1 MASNEASIED
11 LTKLLAEFHGSST
24 SSTRR
29 QEIQILLVN
38 FENSPNAWYHAI
50 CYLSMSRNQYVVLY
64 CLGVIE
70 TTIIH
75 QWPLLSKDDKL
86 RMRSFLKDY
95 LNKNCLDQPNFLLK
109 KTTKLLSLTVCFDW
123 PDQYIDYMEFLK
135 SHIFIDSSSNLT
147 DIKTSLM
154 GWCCLKSMYE
164 SFLNPP
170 EMISYSKKT
179 ELQNF
184 LRKETTTFCGLLCS
198 FISNLCGG
206 VDCGNLIN
214 LSQSYLLGQN
224 SQLIQNSQ
232 HSLWQPLLVFL
243 ESLAS
248 DCLTNSGTKCYTLIE
263 CFECLHEVLKLWPG
277 QPDLL
282 VEILILIFIF
292 SLIGSP
298 QCLSACVEAE
308 IAFALSSHDCDLLR
322 LIGLTALT
330 CLHEL
335 VEKRNVDSLM
345 THQSSFVFQL
355 ITCHLNLTSGRIVLN
370 KISTQNG
377 GNKFN
382 NNNHDI
388 SSALAMDRQKQA
400 KCDDYEMKLLEI
412 IRCILPSCLKFVYTS
427 NNSDSNFSMDGLMT
441 FLQAFREFTFF
452 TSNFET
458 YLSCINIWSGVFE
471 SLQFST
477 HQSSD
482 YLLSNSNLHR
492 ILTEFGNALFSRLFY
507 SESSA
512 YLDTLDYDIFE
523 NEMLY
528 MSYPTNDENSLLSIV
543 FPEEFRTNHYQNNEP
558 CEYVIFIRESLST
571 FHHLV
576 GLLPH
581 DFTVLLFQRFQ
592 CILNEYTLLVNS
604 TGLLSGVFNYPKGQP
619 VYRVHWILRDFAS
632 IVQVVG
638 FMSEKFCCEKY
649 QELGQQILR
658 ALMYCLRLN
667 SLIFPALHNIN
678 ERLIRLSFV
687 EVIVQVLLVW
697 RALIVSGSIG
707 FITDCNNL
715 SYNKIYLL
723 STECEHFYSE
733 LMEIFQSFFKLLKDT
748 NLSSSPSSSSSTL
761 ISSRIIYSCAQL
773 FNCLFTSSFR
783 DIRPPSSIIFNV
795 NSRTFTIF
803 NSIFDSVC
811 EQKCQ
816 TSINYNILNSLV
828 SSFLFYLTSENESI
842 SHLSNYNNTNDEQNK
857 LTSIRDSLLDR
868 LIVQL
873 FLPNLN
879 QNNFEIAQ
887 KQHITYLSLLNHS
900 ILSLENA
907 KNSTRQL
914 VYTKLVNSGLMD
926 NLVNCLLNKI
936 LSNNSSYSTNL
947 NSELKIKLC
956 TAYLIFLATFV
967 RILSISNNSLL
978 SIPQLIGQIIHSLCT
993 TSSLTTTTTSV
1004 SNSFPINLISPI
1016 IDILLLL
1023 THHKIFLPILK
1034 DTFELCICVFLPIL
1048 STIPNIVYTDD
1059 VQTIHQLIM
1068 NACVNN
1074 SQLIQQLF
1082 ELIFTIFSN
1091 NFSFFFTRNNNNS
1104 VSNTTITSSIINKSM
1119 ILTPIMQR
1127 YSLNNPDIFHRLMF
1141 IFSIVLHPDQVNSS
1155 SVKFIIEKLVHLN
1168 TSHKLF
1174 DLYDFNKTWLSVF
1187 TTSILNLL
1195 IDNKHNSCKDIL
1207 TESVYYFAASFTYL
1221 SCPQNSYDSSRGND
1235 SSNDHCTINNNNE
1248 HQSNALF
1255 HFVQHF
1261 LPSYLNT
1268 VGNLDN
1274 SQRSSVLSCFYD
1286 TNQKELYTKDIT
1298 VFNHSIEL
1306 LVYNIRYYRTINL
1319 GMTTVSLANSHT

>member
-24 SSTRR
+24 SPTRR

-38 FENSPNAWYHAI
+38 FESSPNAWYHAI

-70 TTIIH
+70 TTIIR
-75 QWPLLSKDDKL
+75 QWLLLSKDDKL
-86 RMRSFLKDY
+86 KIRSFLKDY
-95 LNKNCLDQPNFLLK
+95 LHENVMDQPNFLLK
-109 KTTKLLSLTVCFDW
+109 KAAKLLSLTACFDW
-123 PDQYIDYMEFLK
+123 PDQYTDYMEFLK
-135 SHIFIDSSSNLT
+135 THIFIDSSNNLT
-147 DIKTSLM
+147 NLRTSLM
-154 GWCCLKSMYE
+154 GWYCLKSMYE

-170 EMISYSKKT
+170 EMISYSKRN

-198 FISNLCGG
+198 FISHLCGD
-206 VDCGNLIN
+206 VECGNLIN
-214 LSQSYLLGQN
+214 LSQSYLLRQN
-224 SQLIQNSQ
+224 SQLNQNSQ
-232 HSLWQPLLVFL
+232 HSLWQPLLIFL

-248 DCLTNSGTKCYTLIE
+248 DCLTNSGTKCYTLTE

-282 VEILILIFIF
+282 VEILVLIFLF

-308 IAFALSSHDCDLLR
+308 VALALSSHDCDLLR
-322 LIGLTALT
+322 FIGLTALT

-355 ITCHLNLTSGRIVLN
+355 ITCHLNLASGRIVLN

-400 KCDDYEMKLLEI
+400 KCDDYEMKLVEI
-412 IRCILPSCLKFVYTS
+412 IRCILPSCLKFVYT
-427 NNSDSNFSMDGLMT
+427 NNNLDSKFSMDGLIT

-458 YLSCINIWSGVFE
+458 YLSCINIWSSVFE

-477 HQSSD
+477 YQSSD
-482 YLLSNSNLHR
+482 CLLSNSNVHR
-492 ILTEFGNALFSRLFY
+492 ILSEFGNALFSRLFY

-523 NEMLY
+523 NEMLCV
-528 MSYPTNDENSLLSIV
+528 SYPANNENSLLSIV
-543 FPEEFRTNHYQNNEP
+543 FPEEFHTNNCQNNEP
-558 CEYVIFIRESLST
+558 CEYVVFIRESLST

-592 CILNEYTLLVNS
+592 CILNEYTSLVNS

-632 IVQVVG
+632 IVQVIG

-649 QELGQQILR
+649 QEYGQQILR

-667 SLIFPALHNIN
+667 SVIFPALHNIN

-687 EVIVQVLLVW
+687 EVIVQVFLVW

-707 FITDCNNL
+707 FITDCINL
-715 SYNKIYLL
+715 SHNKIYLS

-733 LMEIFQSFFKLLKDT
+733 LMDIFQSFFKPLKDT
-748 NLSSSPSSSSSTL
+748 TLSSSSSTL
-761 ISSRIIYSCAQL
+761 ISSRIIYSCTQF
-773 FNCLFTSSFR
+773 FNSLFTSSFR

-828 SSFLFYLTSENESI
+828 SSFLFYLTSENEPT
-842 SHLSNYNNTNDEQNK
+842 SHLSNYNNTNDKQNK
-857 LTSIRDSLLDR
+857 WITIRDSMLNR

-914 VYTKLVNSGLMD
+914 VYTILINSGLMD

-936 LSNNSSYSTNL
+936 LINNSYSANM
-947 NSELKIKLC
+947 NSDLKIKFC

-967 RILSISNNSLL
+967 RILSISSNSLS

-993 TSSLTTTTTSV
+993 TSSLMTV
-1004 SNSFPINLISPI
+1004 SNSFSIHVIGPI
-1016 IDILLLL
+1016 IDILLLI
-1023 THHKIFLPILK
+1023 THQKIFLPILK

-1048 STIPNIVYTDD
+1048 STIPNVVYTDD
-1059 VQTIHQLIM
+1059 VQIIHQLIM
-1068 NACVNN
+1068 NACANN

-1082 ELIFTIFSN
+1082 GLIFTILSN
-1091 NFSFFFTRNNNNS
+1091 NFSFFFTRNNSDINISSTISSS
-1104 VSNTTITSSIINKSM
+1104 VMNRSIMS
-1119 ILTPIMQR
+1119 R
-1127 YSLNNPDIFHRLMF
+1127 YSLNNPDIFHRVMY
-1141 IFSIVLHPDQVNSS
+1141 IFSVVLHPEQVNSS
-1155 SVKFIIEKLVHLN
+1155 LVKFIIEKLVHLN
-1168 TSHKLF
+1168 ASHKLF
-1174 DLYDFNKTWLSVF
+1174 DLYDFNKSWLSVF
-1187 TTSILNLL
+1187 TTSIFNLL
-1195 IDNKHNSCKDIL
+1195 IDNKHNSCKDTL
-1207 TESVYYFAASFTYL
+1207 TESVYYFAVSFTHL
-1221 SCPQNSYDSSRGND
+1221 SCPQNSND
-1235 SSNDHCTINNNNE
+1235 PNRNNNSSNDHCTINNNNNNNE
-1248 HQSNALF
+1248 HQSNGLF

-1274 SQRSSVLSCFYD
+1274 SQRDSILSCFYD
-1286 TNQKELYTKDIT
+1286 TNQREFYTKDIT
-1298 VFNHSIEL
+1298 VFNHCIEL

-1319 GMTTVSLANSHT
+1319 AMTTVSLANSHT